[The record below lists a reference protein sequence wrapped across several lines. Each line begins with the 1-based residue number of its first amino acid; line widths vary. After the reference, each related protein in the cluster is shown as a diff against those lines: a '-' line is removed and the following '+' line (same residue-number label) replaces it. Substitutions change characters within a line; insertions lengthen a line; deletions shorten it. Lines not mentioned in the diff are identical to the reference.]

1 MTGPLIWTSD
11 DGTDHK
17 MLEFKYKMPVEGVDD
32 SDFSQVIEVYEAIMQ
47 TKRIRLTM

>member
-1 MTGPLIWTSD
+1 MTAPLIWTSD

-32 SDFSQVIEVYEAIMQ
+32 SDFSQVSEVYESIMQ